1 MGEDALETAEG
12 AALAT
17 EIVDMLESELVR
29 FRHRLAHDHGIEL
42 DRARAAMVLLGKL
55 VSSGVPW
62 TARPDSD
69 PMRVYEAFTSLIPKH
84 PQLKKEVAAFF
95 IATSEVKTVDDPA
108 TSPSAI
114 LRRAGAEP
122 PLWWWAADHR
132 TPEECWAACADGVD
146 RAVQVAL
153 AFGVS
158 AFAVARALAKALALL
173 STRLKTRSRTL
184 TAALTTFEPA
194 DHAAITKLAFEMR
207 FKDPQAKGSGPGPEK
222 LDPLAELS
230 IHAFQLVEAV
240 QATKAEPDVERFGV
254 LARRI
259 NQMFESRGLNL
270 TAMVRGELQPAFE
283 AAIASLPAVI

>member
-1 MGEDALETAEG
+1 MGEDALETADG

-69 PMRVYEAFTSLIPKH
+69 PMRIYEAFTSLIPKH
-84 PQLKKEVAAFF
+84 PVLKKEVAAFF
-95 IATSEVKTVDDPA
+95 IATSEIKTVDDTA

-114 LRRAGAEP
+114 LRRSGAEP

-132 TPEECWAACADGVD
+132 TPGDCWTACADSVD
-146 RAVQVAL
+146 RSVQVAL
-153 AFGVS
+153 AFGVP
-158 AFAVARALAKALALL
+158 ALAVARALAKALALL

-184 TAALTTFEPA
+184 TAALTGFDLA

-207 FKDPQAKGSGPGPEK
+207 FKDPQAK
-222 LDPLAELS
+222 DPLAELS

-240 QATKAEPDVERFGV
+240 QATKEQPDVERFGV
-254 LARRI
+254 LARRV
-259 NQMFESRGLNL
+259 NPMFESRGLNL
-270 TAMVRGELQPAFE
+270 AAMVRGELQPAVE
-283 AAIASLPAVI
+283 AAIAAII